1 MVKSVL
7 FVIFVLAY
15 LIFLDAKLVGVL
27 FAGLAVLCIISGGLR
42 RVTSKLNEQYLAEKS
57 KLNQISE
64 EVFSNIRTVKAFHN
78 DTDEIEK
85 FRIINER
92 VVLIGQ
98 RRAVWSGIFQVIS
111 YALMYGT
118 FVAITYFG
126 AKWNVKNLTSFLF
139 LLLSLILNVVM
150 LALNLGPLF

>member
-15 LIFLDAKLVGVL
+15 LIFLDAKLFCML

-78 DTDEIEK
+78 DADEIEK

-92 VVLIGQ
+92 VVLIG
-98 RRAVWSGIFQVIS
+98 
-111 YALMYGT
+111 
-118 FVAITYFG
+118 
-126 AKWNVKNLTSFLF
+126 
-139 LLLSLILNVVM
+139 
-150 LALNLGPLF
+150 